1 MRGDERV
8 QPRSFEQRITSL
20 EEQMLERRD
29 LPNRVAKL
37 ESQVLQLRKELRDEF
52 SAIRWEMK
60 AADDETR
67 VFMRILYEDVL
78 SRLEVIGEG
87 DGTDRSD
94 Q

>member
-1 MRGDERV
+1 MSAV

-87 DGTDRSD
+87 DGPDRSD

>member
-1 MRGDERV
+1 M

-67 VFMRILYEDVL
+67 VFVRILYEDVL

-87 DGTDRSD
+87 DGPDRSD